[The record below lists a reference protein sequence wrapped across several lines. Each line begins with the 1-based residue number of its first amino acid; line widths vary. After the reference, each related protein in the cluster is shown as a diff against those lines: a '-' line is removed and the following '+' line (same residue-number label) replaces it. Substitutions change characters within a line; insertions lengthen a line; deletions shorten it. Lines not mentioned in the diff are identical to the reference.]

1 MSSIY
6 GTAIYKKNVP
16 TAERVIRA
24 IASILVIAG
33 AMLWIADA
41 RLRWA
46 AIATGVMFA
55 LTSAF
60 GFCPACYVAGRK
72 LST

>member
-1 MSSIY
+1 MSTIY

-46 AIATGVMFA
+46 AIATGAMFA